1 MIKNYVVLFLLSICS
16 GYAYYDL
23 YKEKQRVKENYEQM
37 YEQNSNLN
45 LTVSEF
51 KEAIKKGD
59 KKIDSLMRANKI
71 RPITVQEVIRIETN
85 YTDTVPKIIPLIP
98 LIPIDTT
105 LYSGGI
111 SFKLSISDSLRVSNI
126 TANNSNTSIR
136 NGSGLRVQQ
145 SIC

>member
-1 MIKNYVVLFLLSICS
+1 MIKNYVVVFLLLIGS

-71 RPITVQEVIRIETN
+71 RPRTVQEVIRIETN

-98 LIPIDTT
+98 IDTT

-111 SFKLSISDSLRVSNI
+111 SFKL
-126 TANNSNTSIR
+126 
-136 NGSGLRVQQ
+136 
-145 SIC
+145 